1 MVRLVPSSPGA
12 VGQYK
17 DRAVWQRM
25 GLVREPGRVL
35 EIRTTDP
42 VLATLTGLLVNQ
54 ERPHG

>member
-1 MVRLVPSSPGA
+1 MTRAGHGPIGSKPPGA

-42 VLATLTGLLVNQ
+42 VLAT
-54 ERPHG
+54 